1 MQQSTA
7 NWISFPKWITTRSSN
22 ASSSAVNLTPLP
34 KQPLISIVTPSYNQA
49 KYIEQT
55 IRSVLEQDYPRVE
68 YLVVDGKS
76 TDDSVEIIKNYASRG
91 GVTPPLPS
99 NNRQHTLTGTR
110 AVGLQSRGIDW
121 WVSEKD
127 SGQGEAINKG
137 LARAKGEII
146 AWLNSDDYYLL
157 DTLTSV
163 ARVFEENPDV
173 VMVYGDMLAVD
184 ANGQTINTLKYKQ
197 LSLQDLLCFQI
208 IGQPSVFFRREVFEK
223 IGGLDT
229 TFHFLLDHHL
239 WIRIAQHGKILHV
252 PQIWSA
258 ARYHAE
264 AKNRAK
270 AAEFGQE
277 AFRILAWAKSQ
288 AGLVEAVSGVERR
301 ARASANRVDARYLL
315 DGGRPASA
323 LAAWMRALFIHP
335 PTALA
340 RLNIFASAILNI
352 LGLNKLRLMYL
363 ESRSKQF
370 KDDN

>member
-1 MQQSTA
+1 M
-7 NWISFPKWITTRSSN
+7 
-22 ASSSAVNLTPLP
+22 NLTPLP
-34 KQPLISIVTPSYNQA
+34 KSPLISIVTPSYNQA

-55 IRSVLEQDYPRVE
+55 IQSVLEQDYPRVE
-68 YLVVDGKS
+68 YLVVDGLS
-76 TDDSVEIIKNYASRG
+76 TDNSVEVIKKYS
-91 GVTPPLPS
+91 LES
-99 NNRQHTLTGTR
+99 DSLLTDN
-110 AVGLQSRGIDW
+110 QSRSIDW

-146 AWLNSDDYYLL
+146 AWLNSDDYYLSG
-157 DTLTSV
+157 TLAAV
-163 ARVFEENPDV
+163 VKVFQDNPDV

-184 ANGQTINTLKYKQ
+184 EHGRTLNTLKYKQ

-208 IGQPSVFFRREVFEK
+208 IGQPSVFFRREAYEK
-223 IGGLDT
+223 AGGLDA

-239 WIRIAQHGKILHV
+239 WLRIAQAGKIMHV

-277 AFRILAWAKSQ
+277 AFRILAWAKDQ
-288 AGLVEAVSGVERR
+288 AGLAEAVSGVERR

-323 LAAWMRALFIHP
+323 LMAWMRALFIHP

-340 RLNIFASAILNI
+340 RLNIFVAAMLKM
-352 LGLNKLRLMYL
+352 LGLDRYRAMYLKLR
-363 ESRSKQF
+363 SKRF
-370 KDDN
+370 KDGGS